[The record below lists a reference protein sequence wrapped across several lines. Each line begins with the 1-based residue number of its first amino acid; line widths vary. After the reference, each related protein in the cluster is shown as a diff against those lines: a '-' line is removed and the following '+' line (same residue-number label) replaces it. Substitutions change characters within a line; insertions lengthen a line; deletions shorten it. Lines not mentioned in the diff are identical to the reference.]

1 MTRPRNPYHGLT
13 SPHYWRSGV
22 VDIAPGEFDPLV
34 EPKFQLT
41 HKDRVATMGSC
52 FAQHLSKFIKQRGL
66 NYVVREPFRS
76 SDEILGVTPALS
88 EQFSARYG
96 NVYTVR
102 QALQLFD
109 RVNGWRPQE
118 EYWERDG
125 RYFDAFRP
133 TMFPAGF
140 ASISDL
146 IRERQ
151 SHLEHVRDV
160 FQTADIVVFT
170 LGLTETWKSR
180 RDGAVFPVAPGV
192 VAGSFDDSLHE
203 FENFVYGDV
212 TSDLMEWCRRVR
224 EFNPRVK
231 VLLTVS
237 PVPLNATYMNQNVW
251 TSTTYS
257 KAVLRAAA
265 GDVARDLDY
274 VDYFPSYEV
283 ITCPQNQL
291 RYFEDDMR
299 NVRDVGV
306 QHVMRVFERHYIPNE
321 SRTSGWSAPPVSV
334 ATDGVAQV
342 ICDENLLDSN

>member
-1 MTRPRNPYHGLT
+1 MIEPHNPYQGLAA
-13 SPHYWRSGV
+13 PHYWRSGV
-22 VDIAPGEFDPLV
+22 VDIPPGEFDPLV
-34 EPKFQLT
+34 KPKFQLT
-41 HKDRVATMGSC
+41 HEDRVATMGSC

-66 NYVVREPFRS
+66 NYIVREPFRS

-96 NVYTVR
+96 NIYTVR

-109 RVNGWRPQE
+109 RVNGWRPLE
-118 EYWERDG
+118 EHWKRDG

-133 TMFPAGF
+133 TMFPTGF
-140 ASISDL
+140 PSISEL
-146 IRERQ
+146 NRERHT
-151 SHLEHVRDV
+151 HLEQVRNV

-180 RDGAVFPVAPGV
+180 RDGAVYPVAPGV

-203 FENFVYGDV
+203 FVNFVYEEV
-212 TSDLMEWCRRVR
+212 VSDLIEWCRRVR
-224 EFNPRVK
+224 EFNPQVK

-237 PVPLNATYMNQNVW
+237 PVPLNATYENQNVW

-265 GDVARDLDY
+265 GDVARDLEY

-291 RYFEDDMR
+291 RYFEDDLR
-299 NVRDVGV
+299 NVRDIGV
-306 QHVMRVFERHYIPNE
+306 QHVMRVFERHYLPNE
-321 SRTSGWSAPPVSV
+321 THQFYRSAPPASV
-334 ATDGVAQV
+334 ATDGVAEV